1 MFAVLYYTD
10 INKLNLREDLKM
22 LEIPESH
29 TIAEQLKQTILGKV
43 ISSVNA
49 AASPHGFAF
58 YSGDPQMYPLL
69 LCGKAIVDSKAY
81 GGLIEVAIED
91 VRLLFGDGV
100 VIKYIE
106 AGCPVPKKHQLHI
119 ELDDSSSIVCTVQ
132 MYGGL
137 WAYKEGEDD
146 TFYHSVAKEK
156 PSPLTVEFDR
166 VYFEDLF
173 SGCKQNMSLKAFLA
187 TEQRIPGLGN
197 GVLQDILFNA
207 RLNPKTKLET
217 LSDEDKDRLFD
228 CVKQTIRNM
237 TEKGGRDTEKNI
249 FGNTGGYTTILSKK
263 TLQDP
268 CPVCGGTIIRKAY
281 LGGNVYYCPVCQPV

>member
-1 MFAVLYYTD
+1 
-10 INKLNLREDLKM
+10 M
-22 LEIPESH
+22 LELPEAIVIS
-29 TIAEQLKQTILGKV
+29 EQLNRTVKGKR
-43 ISSVNA
+43 IKESVA
-49 AASPHGFAF
+49 AVSPHKFAWYF
-58 YSGDPQMYPLL
+58 GDPAEYGALL
-69 LCGKAIVDSKAY
+69 RGRMLESAYAY
-81 GGLIEVAIED
+81 GGRIEIEAEGAI
-91 VRLLFGDGV
+91 LHFGDGA
-100 VIKYIE
+100 ILRYYE
-106 AGCPVPKKHQLHI
+106 AGEKLPVKHQLLVI
-119 ELDDSSSIVCTVQ
+119 FDDSSALVGTVA

-137 WAYKEGEDD
+137 WAFPAGSMDDDFYYKAAREAVPPLSDRFDYGYFL
-146 TFYHSVAKEK
+146 TLFNEK
-156 PSPLTVEFDR
+156 SL
-166 VYFEDLF
+166 
-173 SGCKQNMSLKAFLA
+173 KMSAKAFLA